1 MKAAVKFLAIL
12 TAFALAAVPGTPVH
26 AAQRE
31 AYTYTVTFSAGT
43 QGTIDSDGISV
54 DGGGEYQISCDGKHV
69 TITGLTLENHVR
81 FLNSAV
87 SLGEDS
93 KYYVKGVRM
102 GGRDNSTVD
111 LAYFPVERDQDYVV
125 AYGIRGNL
133 VQYTVYYQ
141 DGAGNELYPPQT
153 YYGNVGDKPV
163 VAYLYVEGYQPQA
176 YNLTRTLQEDAARNV
191 FTFVYTPI
199 AESPVPQP
207 PAPQPPAEEE
217 PGTAPT
223 PEATTPPTPAVT
235 PAASG
240 TPTPAAPLPGG
251 EEPTPEEN
259 PVDVT
264 PGGGEGPENPEDGNP
279 DGGNT
284 EIPDNEVPQ
293 DQGPENL
300 RDLDER
306 ETPLGN
312 FQPGDEGTLAAAN
325 RAKIR
330 NAILAG
336 GIGLLALIALA
347 AGLYIYRKMRKA
359 KDGKSGK

>member
-1 MKAAVKFLAIL
+1 MKAAMRVLAVV
-12 TAFALAAVPGTPVH
+12 TAFALAALPRTLVH
-26 AAQRE
+26 GAERD

-43 QGTIDSDGISV
+43 QGSISSDGISV
-54 DGGGEYQISCDGKHV
+54 DGGGDYEISCDGKHV
-69 TITGLTLENHVR
+69 IITGLTLENHVR

-133 VQYTVYYQ
+133 VQYTVHYE
-141 DGAGNELYPPQT
+141 DTAGNELFPPQT

-176 YNLTRTLQEDAARNV
+176 YNLTRTLQEDVSRNV
-191 FTFVYTPI
+191 FTFVY
-199 AESPVPQP
+199 APVVEE
-207 PAPQPPAEEE
+207 PAPQPPQPPQPPQEE
-217 PGTAPT
+217 PGTETPAPT
-223 PEATTPPTPAVT
+223 PEAVTPAAPAVT
-235 PAASG
+235 PSA
-240 TPTPAAPLPGG
+240 PAPEG
-251 EEPTPEEN
+251 EEPVPTQNPEEEN
-259 PVDVT
+259 PQQ
-264 PGGGEGPENPEDGNP
+264 EEQPENPEDADQGT
-279 DGGNT
+279 GNT

-293 DQGPENL
+293 NQGPENV
-300 RDLDER
+300 RDLDES

-312 FQPGDEGTLAAAN
+312 FQPGDEGTIAAAN
-325 RAKIR
+325 RVKTR

-336 GIGLLALIALA
+336 GIGLLALIVLA
-347 AGLYIYRKMRKA
+347 AALYTYRKMRKA
-359 KDGKSGK
+359 KHGKSGK